1 MTMLVITSMTAA
13 AFAGA
18 LLGGL
23 FSGRR
28 RRHTAPS
35 PAEPF
40 VIDPLAATA
49 IDHTAAEWSQAESRP
64 ETEDLLA
71 DKLRLS
77 YALRYAPRPPKRKR
91 RWGR

>member
-1 MTMLVITSMTAA
+1 MTMLVIASMTAA
-13 AFAGA
+13 AFLGA
-18 LLGGL
+18 LVGGL

-28 RRHTAPS
+28 RRHTEPS

-40 VIDPLAATA
+40 VIDPLAAAA
-49 IDHTAAEWSQAESRP
+49 IDDTATAWSQAQGRP
-64 ETEDLLA
+64 ETGDLLA

-77 YALRYAPRPPKRKR
+77 YALRYGPRPPKRKG